1 MKNSALIV
9 AGIIF
14 GIIAVIHL
22 CRLYFHFPIVIGN
35 TPVPIGANVIGLIVA
50 GALSV
55 WMFIA
60 ASKK

>member
-14 GIIAVIHL
+14 GLVALVHL
-22 CRLYFHFPIVIGN
+22 FRLYFHFPIIIGH
-35 TPVPIGANVIGLIVA
+35 TSVPIGANIIAFIVS
-50 GALSV
+50 GILSL

-60 ASKK
+60 ASKN